1 MYSKIP
7 YLLPKI
13 VYKKPHEH
21 KKRGFGEIHAK
32 VVDLWVFYSF
42 YFSVFQFFYHKDAT
56 LYKGYELISSLVL
69 K

>member
-32 VVDLWVFYSF
+32 VVDL
-42 YFSVFQFFYHKDAT
+42 
-56 LYKGYELISSLVL
+56 
-69 K
+69 